1 MIESSA
7 MIVFFALCAAGALLA
22 LVTPQ
27 RRNPVL
33 LGTVGAIAGVALSVA
48 AVHALLARH
57 PVFAELW
64 RLPAAGG
71 ELRVG
76 LDPTS
81 GLFLLITGVVYCL
94 TSIFSVGYLERYLD
108 HYSLR
113 AFSVMYFALFA
124 SIGAVLIAR
133 DVVSFL
139 LAWELMSITSY
150 LLVNYEF
157 EREENIRAGYLMLTM
172 GEAGTLAAAVALI
185 LLAIA
190 AGSADFPAISAA
202 FHSAG
207 TAGAAAT
214 EVSGL
219 RAASGG
225 ALGPGLRWTVF
236 LLSLFGFG
244 VKAGLMPFNSW
255 LPRAHP
261 VAPAN
266 VSALLSGVILNLG
279 IYGIVRVNLD
289 LLPVNLIGPG
299 LVALVVGAISAFV
312 GILYATTENDAKT
325 MLAHS
330 SIENMGIIVA
340 GLGAGFAFLAAAR
353 PALAGIAFVAALY
366 HLTNHSVYKALL
378 FLGAGT
384 VDARVG
390 TRDLDRLGG
399 LIRLMPWTA
408 LFFLVGALSIS
419 AMYPF
424 SGFAS
429 EWLTL
434 QAILRSAELSSS
446 AVRLVFAF
454 AGVTLA
460 LTAALAVT
468 CFVKAFAFAFL
479 GRARSKSAESASE
492 APASMLAPMGALAA
506 LCFLLGITPT
516 YVISAL
522 SGALEQA
529 GDGSATQALVPAF
542 FVSHPDHAT
551 LPPAFA
557 AEFHDLGAETGSRIL
572 PGRGLVVLHR
582 GGTDNPVVFAMST
595 SYGSIVLVILL
606 AIVVS
611 VVRRATRSR
620 RVVREIR
627 WDGGVRQL
635 FPEMTYTATGFSNP
649 VRVVFD
655 AILRPRTVED
665 TEETVAQHF
674 RVAIRRSQEPVHLVD
689 RLVLNVLAAHFTGA
703 ARFLARMHHGKV
715 NAYVA
720 YVLGTLVLLLVLSVV
735 FLHVISTT

>member
-1 MIESSA
+1 MIEQLGIGS
-7 MIVFFALCAAGALLA
+7 FFALSVLGVVGA

-27 RRNPVL
+27 RRNPL
-33 LGTVGAIAGVALSVA
+33 LLAIVGTAASVALGVAAGSALFTPDTLSVA
-48 AVHALLARH
+48 LWSL
-57 PVFAELW
+57 PVGI
-64 RLPAAGG
+64 RL
-71 ELRVG
+71 RIG
-76 LDPTS
+76 LDALS
-81 GLFLLITGVVYCL
+81 GLFLLITAVIYLV
-94 TSIFSVGYLERYLD
+94 TSIFSAGYLRRYEN

-113 AFSVMYFALFA
+113 AFTVLYFGLFA
-124 SIGAVLIAR
+124 SIAAVLITR

-139 LAWELMSITSY
+139 LAWELMAITSY

-157 EREENIRAGYLMLTM
+157 EREENIRAGYLMLAM

-185 LLAIA
+185 LLANA
-190 AGSADFPAISAA
+190 AGSLDFHAM
-202 FHSAG
+202 H
-207 TAGAAAT
+207 AT
-214 EVSGL
+214 TG
-219 RAASGG
+219 
-225 ALGPGLRWTVF
+225 LGPAARWAVF

-244 VKAGLMPFNSW
+244 VKAGLVPFNSW

-279 IYGIVRVNLD
+279 IYGIVRVNVD
-289 LLPVNLIGPG
+289 LLPVHLAGPG
-299 LVALVVGAISAFV
+299 LVALVVGAVSAFV
-312 GILYATTENDAKT
+312 GILYATTENDTKG

-330 SIENMGIIVA
+330 SIENMGIVA
-340 GLGAGFAFLAAAR
+340 VGLGAGFSFTAAGR

-384 VDARVG
+384 VDWRAG

-399 LIRLMPWTA
+399 LIRLMPWTG
-408 LFFLVGALSIS
+408 LFFLVGSLSIA

-434 QAILRSAELSSS
+434 QGLLRGTELSSS
-446 AVRLVFAF
+446 VARLVFAF

-468 CFVKAFAFAFL
+468 CFVKAFAMGFL
-479 GRARSKSAESASE
+479 GHTRSKAAESATE
-492 APASMLAPMGALAA
+492 APTSMLAPMGALAA
-506 LCFLLGITPT
+506 LSLLLGVMPT
-516 YVISAL
+516 FVIPAL
-522 SGALEQA
+522 SDTLGPL

-542 FVSHPDHAT
+542 YSAHPEAQLPRDFV
-551 LPPAFA
+551 
-557 AEFHDLGAETGSRIL
+557 AEFHDLGAQVGSGVI

-595 SYGSIVLVILL
+595 SYGLIVLIVLL
-606 AIVVS
+606 AVTAGVVLL
-611 VVRRATRSR
+611 ATRRR
-620 RVVREIR
+620 RVLRETR

-649 VRVVFD
+649 VRVIFD
-655 AILRPRTVED
+655 AILRPRTVVD

-689 RLVLNVLAAHFTGA
+689 RWVLNGLATQVVRGA
-703 ARFLARMHHGKV
+703 RLLARMHHGRV
-715 NAYVA
+715 SAYVA
-720 YVLGTLVLLLVLSVV
+720 YVLGTLIVLLA
-735 FLHVISTT
+735 ISAALAM